1 MVFPQDFVEYEFKS
15 KFVGSINKT
24 VMWLCICVCVCVCVS
39 VCVCVCVRE
48 RERERMVRILPQSSA
63 LAVT

>member
-24 VMWLCICVCVCVCVS
+24 VMWLCICVCVCVFYYEVLFIFSALDPCVS
-39 VCVCVCVRE
+39 ALY
-48 RERERMVRILPQSSA
+48 ILGE
-63 LAVT
+63 